1 MATTG
6 DYNDLTNT
14 PIIPSAYTLPP
25 ATTTT
30 LGGIKVG
37 EGLSVTSNGVL
48 NANAQ
53 QYQAGPGIKIEGS
66 VISLNISSADEEAF

>member
-14 PIIPSAYTLPP
+14 PDIPSAYVLPP

-37 EGLSVTSNGVL
+37 EGLSISNGVL

-66 VISLNISSADEEAF
+66 VISLDVSSADEEAF